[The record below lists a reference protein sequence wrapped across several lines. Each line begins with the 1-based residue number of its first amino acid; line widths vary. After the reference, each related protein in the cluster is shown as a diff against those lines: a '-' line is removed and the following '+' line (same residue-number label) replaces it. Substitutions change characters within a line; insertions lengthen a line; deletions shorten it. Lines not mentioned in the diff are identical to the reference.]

1 MAKSAIYSRTTR
13 ELNKISKSL
22 TDDKKIVA
30 KNIIAE
36 LSFIAETLEDLKA
49 KISESGTVE
58 LFEQGKQKFYREAPA
73 LKSYNTTVQ
82 RYSLLYKQLIDL
94 LPKDAQKPNGDG
106 ELFEFINGGQK

>member
-1 MAKSAIYSRTTR
+1 MAKSVTPTKTTR
-13 ELNKISKSL
+13 ELNKLIKNL
-22 TDDKKIVA
+22 PDDKKTIA
-30 KNIIAE
+30 KNIINV
-36 LSFIAETLEDLKA
+36 LSFISATLEDLKT
-49 KISESGTVE
+49 KIAESGTVE

-94 LPKDAQKPNGDG
+94 LRSEGQKPSDSG